1 MDQIE
6 NFLFRIL
13 VTQKKIHRQKG
24 IKMQRK
30 SINRSFTHSS
40 LRSRSSRFH
49 LSASIDLVFSRTPK
63 KMDPP
68 MPIHRTRGSMPC
80 HFPTQ
85 SDQPLRAHEIQQ
97 LQTWDADDQWWGQA
111 SNARERQRNAMN
123 CLKVLKLFMQCRW
136 RFTFKKALGPSS
148 LKIVWAQFTI
158 PEYWVPCP
166 CKCSQHE
173 IGQSCKWQFLCGI

>member
-1 MDQIE
+1 MKTTRRNQQCADDLWTKCYYKNAMDQIE

-97 LQTWDADDQWWGQA
+97 PQTWDASMQLKISSWPSLASWWPMVGAGKQCKRA
-111 SNARERQRNAMN
+111 PTQRNELSRSVEA
-123 CLKVLKLFMQCRW
+123 VHAVQV
-136 RFTFKKALGPSS
+136 ALYLQESPR
-148 LKIVWAQFTI
+148 A
-158 PEYWVPCP
+158 
-166 CKCSQHE
+166 
-173 IGQSCKWQFLCGI
+173 FLS